1 MTDDS
6 ATPAPTGP
14 AGDRSWRI
22 PLLVGALVVVIVLV
36 VALATRGGDP
46 EPAAS
51 DPATSSSTSTSTSP
65 SDSASASPSPSPTDP
80 PDTASVTPSAEGDP
94 VISPVINKAVKDAI
108 KDDFPALV
116 PSGVPAGWTVLSAD
130 YSAKSG
136 GRWTIDLIDP
146 NRAPVQL
153 VQASQDVEELVAENL
168 GMEMQPSGTVNLGDY
183 GSGKWTVY
191 TGGGSTAVVTTI
203 ADTTALVVGPDQ
215 ETVVTLAEQL
225 LTAEDADLPEAG

>member
-22 PLLVGALVVVIVLV
+22 PLLVGALVLAIV
-36 VALATRGGDP
+36 VAVAALVAGGGDDADD
-46 EPAAS
+46 EAATS
-51 DPATSSSTSTSTSP
+51 DPTSTSP
-65 SDSASASPSPSPTDP
+65 SASASASESTSVSASPSES
-80 PDTASVTPSAEGDP
+80 ASVTPTPEGDP